1 MTENTEFLL
10 HNEQLEVIKNRIRSD
25 EVKFIAY
32 EPNMPEKMQELCTQ
46 LEEELGLKRITLRNI
61 SSLTNSEIESGKDYL
76 SLMYE
81 NLSVLESIA
90 SSAQESVVQEEVIE
104 EE

>member
-1 MTENTEFLL
+1 
-10 HNEQLEVIKNRIRSD
+10 
-25 EVKFIAY
+25 
-32 EPNMPEKMQELCTQ
+32 
-46 LEEELGLKRITLRNI
+46 LRNI